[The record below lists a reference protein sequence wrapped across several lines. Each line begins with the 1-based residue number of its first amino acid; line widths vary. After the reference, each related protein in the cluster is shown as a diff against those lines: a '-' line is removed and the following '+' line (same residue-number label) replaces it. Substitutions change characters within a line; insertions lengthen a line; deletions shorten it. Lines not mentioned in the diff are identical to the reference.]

1 MSLNRKLRMSEK
13 ILEVKN
19 LKKYFGGIKAVDNC
33 SFEVEKSKIVALI
46 GPNGAG
52 KTTVFNIISGIIK
65 ADAGKVIFK
74 GREIT
79 NLAPEKI
86 ANLGIAR
93 IFQQSRLFKNLS
105 VEENLKIALNED
117 DTSLIKSMIK
127 RKDNGEVEKKIKEA
141 LKLVRM
147 EKFLHRKSSELS
159 YGQMR
164 LIEIARAL
172 LKKHELLMLDEPVA
186 GVNPGIR
193 QEIAE
198 LLLNLRKKGETIL
211 LIEHDMNFTLRIS
224 DEIIVLDEG
233 KVIAEGKPEE
243 IKNNPKV
250 IEAYLG
256 D

>member
-1 MSLNRKLRMSEK
+1 MSSN

-19 LKKYFGGIKAVDNC
+19 LKKSFGGVKAVDNC
-33 SFEVEKSKIVALI
+33 SFAVEKGRIVALI

-65 ADAGKVIFK
+65 ADAGKVFFK
-74 GREIT
+74 GRDIT
-79 NLAPEKI
+79 NLTPEKI

-93 IFQQSRLFKNLS
+93 IFQQSRLFKNLT
-105 VEENLKIALNED
+105 VEENLKIALSED
-117 DTSLIKSMIK
+117 DTSLIKSIIK
-127 RKDNGEVEKKIKEA
+127 KNESEEMLRKIEEA
-141 LKLVRM
+141 LKLVHM
-147 EKFLHRKSSELS
+147 QKFMQRKASELS

-186 GVNPGIR
+186 GVNPKIR

-198 LLLNLRKKGETIL
+198 LLLNLRKRGETVL
-211 LIEHDMNFTLRIS
+211 LIEHDMNFTLGIS
-224 DEIIVLDEG
+224 DKIVVLDEG
-233 KVIAEGKPEE
+233 RVIAEGKPEE
-243 IKNNPKV
+243 IKGNPKV